1 VPPVLNKPTV
11 PPVPNKHQG
20 GHAGAHFNYRDF
32 CRILDKVVKTGA
44 QQQRS
49 KELLRYQEYFSQN
62 EIKTGSQRQLLLEHG
77 SSETMD
83 VLEEEVMT
91 QGPPDRLE
99 DEEVVKARQ
108 SSLVREEDPG
118 QSE

>member
-1 VPPVLNKPTV
+1 
-11 PPVPNKHQG
+11 
-20 GHAGAHFNYRDF
+20 
-32 CRILDKVVKTGA
+32 
-44 QQQRS
+44 
-49 KELLRYQEYFSQN
+49 
-62 EIKTGSQRQLLLEHG
+62 
-77 SSETMD
+77 MD